1 MHSDNHMTPRAW
13 FARTIGLT
21 ALLVLTIASVNAGID
36 LYGIFRDSRGRHI
49 AGYGDDRVA
58 KYLLSERYVPS
69 NFNALVIGSSVS
81 ANWDTSRIDSYNFY
95 NESLDGGNIV
105 EEKTICDRALISPRI
120 KLVLLVVHPFL
131 TSSHDFETIHVSP
144 RENVGA
150 LGSQYL
156 LDAYKDKLRGYGHN
170 KTQTFDESGV
180 FVLRDTHREMN
191 AVLRKVMD
199 PVSGFK
205 VDPIA
210 LQAEHDVVA
219 ELHAAKIAVV
229 FVIPPISQKL
239 LSSRSAQLAAYS
251 DVILRDKTSS
261 DNVLDFTAS
270 EFVEFRKNEENF
282 SDGVHL
288 TTAGAASVVGLINR
302 HLNSWIQTG
311 QLPAA
316 KK

>member
-1 MHSDNHMTPRAW
+1 MTPRAW
-13 FARTIGLT
+13 FAKTIGLT
-21 ALLVLTIASVNAGID
+21 ILLVVAVASLNVGID
-36 LYGIFRDSRGRHI
+36 LYGIFRNSQGRHL

-81 ANWDTSRIDSYNFY
+81 ANWDTSGIDGYRMY

-105 EEKTICDRALISPRI
+105 EEKTISDRALVGPRI

-131 TSSHDFETIHVSP
+131 TSSHNFETVHITS
-144 RENVGA
+144 RENLGA
-150 LGSQYL
+150 LGSQNL
-156 LDAYKDKLRGYGHN
+156 LDAYKDKLRGHGHS

-180 FVLRDTHREMN
+180 FVLGDTHREMN

-199 PVSGFK
+199 PVNGFK
-205 VDPIA
+205 IDPIA
-210 LQAEHDVVA
+210 FQAERDVVA

-239 LSSRSAQLAAYS
+239 LVSRSTQFATYS
-251 DVILRDKTSS
+251 ELILRDKA
-261 DNVLDFTAS
+261 DGDKVIDFTAP
-270 EFVEFRKNEENF
+270 EFAEFRNNDENF

-288 TTAGAASVVGLINR
+288 TKAGAVTAVALMNR
-302 HLNSWIQTG
+302 QLDRWIQMG

-316 KK
+316 ER

>member
-13 FARTIGLT
+13 FAKTIGVT
-21 ALLVLTIASVNAGID
+21 ALLVVAVALLNACID
-36 LYGIFRDSRGRHI
+36 LYGLFRNPQGRHL

-81 ANWDTSRIDSYNFY
+81 ANWDTSGIESYRMY

-105 EEKTICDRALISPRI
+105 EEKTISDRALISSRI

-131 TSSHDFETIHVSP
+131 TSSHDFETIHVGP

-150 LGSQYL
+150 LGSQNL
-156 LDAYKDKLRGYGHN
+156 LDAYKDKSRGHGHN

-180 FVLRDTHREMN
+180 FVLGDTHREMN

-205 VDPIA
+205 IDPIA

-229 FVIPPISQKL
+229 FVIPPIFQEL
-239 LSSRSAQLAAYS
+239 LSSRSAQLAAYT
-251 DVILRDKTSS
+251 DVILRDKTSN
-261 DNVLDFTAS
+261 DKILDFAAP
-270 EFVEFRKNEENF
+270 EFTEFRNNEENF

-288 TTAGAASVVGLINR
+288 TRAGAVSVVGLINR
-302 HLNSWIQTG
+302 QLDSWIQTG